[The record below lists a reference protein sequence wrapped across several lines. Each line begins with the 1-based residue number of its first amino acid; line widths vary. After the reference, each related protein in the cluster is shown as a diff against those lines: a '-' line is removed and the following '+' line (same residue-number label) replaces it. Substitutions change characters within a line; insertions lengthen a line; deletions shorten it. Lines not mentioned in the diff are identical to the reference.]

1 MNTNIIRE
9 EPEPRQRSGRLLLVA
24 GGIAFAS
31 LVTVG
36 LVMTLAQG
44 ETMFLKTLIARIP
57 GCGGLF

>member
-1 MNTNIIRE
+1 MNTRVSSEDRAPDRRGSRGLIA
-9 EPEPRQRSGRLLLVA
+9 A
-24 GGIAFAS
+24 GIFAFAA
-31 LVTVG
+31 LVTTG